1 MQDGFLVSLQLLV
14 DVSLRADQGLLPDI
28 IRRHQSRIGLRDL
41 NVITEDVVEPDLEGL
56 MPVRLRSLSSS
67 AAIPFRPS
75 LVMTVSRSSSGS

>member
-1 MQDGFLVSLQLLV
+1 
-14 DVSLRADQGLLPDI
+14 
-28 IRRHQSRIGLRDL
+28 
-41 NVITEDVVEPDLEGL
+41 L